1 MTQKNDRLSKSFI
14 AFSIFAASHFW
25 GCGAGI
31 PGLGR
36 NPQEEK
42 IDRLIMFKEAVS
54 LRNFAKAA
62 RILSPEDSSQIVDS
76 SGSVPEE
83 MQNRLRA
90 VKLRTLVNQEDVRV
104 RDGRL
109 SGVVA
114 RLPILE
120 QGESIIIEEVF
131 ELEGDAGEALSEKE
145 QRMLKVRKASQ
156 ILFEAI
162 AAEEWQDALNTLHP
176 ASREVFL
183 TRAGKLKP
191 GVRSRLSQVDTASW
205 RALTLRKGKLI
216 GVVLLIPPPVPG
228 LERAA
233 AEFFQAIRRGDWES
247 IKAVLITAEHE
258 KLVEPDG
265 GISEEN
271 RKKLQALDEEDW
283 DSLYWDNGKLSGIDD
298 LMKI

>member
-1 MTQKNDRLSKSFI
+1 MTQKNDRPSKSFI
-14 AFSIFAASHFW
+14 AFSILATSLFW
-25 GCGAGI
+25 GCGASN
-31 PGLGR
+31 PWLGQSL
-36 NPQEEK
+36 QEDK
-42 IDRLIMFKEAVS
+42 IDRLIVFKEAVS

-104 RDGRL
+104 RNGRL

-120 QGESIIIEEVF
+120 QGESINIEEVF
-131 ELEGDAGEALSEKE
+131 ELEAEEGEALSEKE
-145 QRMLKVRKASQ
+145 SRKLKVRKASRK
-156 ILFEAI
+156 LFDAI
-162 AAEEWQDALNTLHP
+162 AAEEWQAALNTLHP

-183 TRAGKLKP
+183 SRAGKLKP

-216 GVVLLIPPPVPG
+216 GVVLLLPPPIPG

-247 IKAVLITAEHE
+247 IKAVLITAEHK
-258 KLVEPDG
+258 KLVEPEG
-265 GISEEN
+265 EITEEN
-271 RKKLQALDEEDW
+271 RKKFQALDEEDW
-283 DSLYWDNGKLSGIDD
+283 DSLYWDNGKLSGIAD